1 MPFSSAVTAGLV
13 SLLIG
18 GYYSGHI
25 RIPLL
30 ESHPDNSA
38 SEPWDCRP
46 FLPNLFADTPPSAAH
61 PAIHS
66 GVAAVHRYFSFRFS
80 AGDIDSLS
88 VAVVTREGPI
98 YENNFGVT
106 RGNETQSPPTTSHS
120 TYRIASTGKLFPV
133 LEGLILEQKGLIS
146 WYVALF
152 CRYDDVALIT
162 AFRDDPVDKHLKGFS
177 YRPDGL
183 EPHAVS
189 VAAEKPPI
197 TLFQLASHMSGLG
210 RDWPA
215 GTVTDWPHDLA
226 GMGPPPTNGLP
237 FPSNEDL
244 LDAIAHHH
252 LTSPPLFHPA
262 YSNTG
267 TAALGLAL
275 AAASSAADGDASVIT
290 FTDLV
295 KRDIF
300 EPMGLNG
307 SHFLATDE
315 NKHLVVVPSLAPE
328 VAVSHACCHCI
339 GVFVF

>member
-1 MPFSSAVTAGLV
+1 MTFSSAVTVGLV

-18 GYYSGHI
+18 GFYSGNI
-25 RIPLL
+25 RVPLFESQVHSSIP
-30 ESHPDNSA
+30 
-38 SEPWDCRP
+38 EPWDCRP
-46 FLPNLFADTPPSAAH
+46 FLPDLFADTPPSTAH
-61 PAIHS
+61 PAIHA
-66 GVAAVHRYFSFRFS
+66 GIAAMHQYFASRFS

-88 VAVVTREGPI
+88 VAVVTAEGSI

-106 RGNETQSPPTTSHS
+106 RGNETGSPPTTSHS
-120 TYRIASTGKLFPV
+120 MYRIASTGKLFPV

-152 CRYDDVALIT
+152 CRYDDAALIT

-183 EPHAVS
+183 DPHAVS
-189 VAAEKPPI
+189 GPAEKTPI
-197 TLFQLASHMSGLG
+197 TLFKLASHMSGLG

-226 GMGPPPTNGLP
+226 GMGPPPTNGRP
-237 FPSNEDL
+237 FPSSEDL

-252 LTSPPLFHPA
+252 LTSTPLFHPA

-275 AAASSAADGDASVIT
+275 AATSSAANEHASVIS
-290 FTDLV
+290 FADLM

-307 SHFLATDE
+307 SHFLATEE

-328 VAVSHACCHCI
+328 VAVSDSCCHRVV
-339 GVFVF
+339 VFVF

>member
-1 MPFSSAVTAGLV
+1 MTFSSAMAVGLV

-18 GYYSGHI
+18 GFYSGNI
-25 RIPLL
+25 RVPLFESRAHSSIP
-30 ESHPDNSA
+30 
-38 SEPWDCRP
+38 EPWDCRP
-46 FLPNLFADTPPSAAH
+46 FLSHLFADTPPSTAH

-66 GVAAVHRYFSFRFS
+66 GVAAVHQYFASRFS

-88 VAVVTREGPI
+88 VAVVTAEGSI

-106 RGNETQSPPTTSHS
+106 RGNETGSPPTTSHS
-120 TYRIASTGKLFPV
+120 MYRIASTGKLFPV

-183 EPHAVS
+183 DPHAVS
-189 VAAEKPPI
+189 GPAEKTPI

-275 AAASSAADGDASVIT
+275 AAVSSAADGDASVIT
-290 FTDLV
+290 FADLV

-328 VAVSHACCHCI
+328 VAVSHSCCHCI